1 METYNYEIIILT
13 REEQRNIY
21 VSNTT
26 LDEIVSMAKIVFDK
40 FARKIGDSVII
51 CVPAFTGYGTYI
63 SRTIRKI
70 ELKEGLK
77 VEISVS

>member
-13 REEQRNIY
+13 REEQRSIY

-40 FARKIGDSVII
+40 FARKN
-51 CVPAFTGYGTYI
+51 
-63 SRTIRKI
+63 R
-70 ELKEGLK
+70 
-77 VEISVS
+77 